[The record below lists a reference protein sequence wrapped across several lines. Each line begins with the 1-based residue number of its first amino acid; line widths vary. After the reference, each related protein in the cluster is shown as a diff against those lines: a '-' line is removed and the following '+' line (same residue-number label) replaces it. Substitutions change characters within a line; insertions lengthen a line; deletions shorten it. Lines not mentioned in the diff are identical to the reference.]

1 MNEYIYES
9 IKAFAKD
16 IECKNKDECL
26 KAMAKELSLTSGINE
41 EELLSLLR
49 ARERFGST
57 ALGGYFA
64 LPHAKTNLVKDL
76 ISGVFI
82 SKQPIDFGSIDGM
95 PTQIFFTLIAPSIK
109 PSILLKALAK
119 VAKIFKD
126 NELKEQVMSAKDVKE
141 IVEII
146 KNKEL
151 TYE

>member
-16 IECKNKDECL
+16 MECKNKDECL
-26 KAMAKELSLTSGINE
+26 KVMAKELSLASGINE